1 MIGIYIVDGILLLGL
16 GYLCCSSHRRSS
28 ENLVNEENSLEEW
41 ALEIYLKISTHFLS
55 FFSFCLFFLPA

>member
-28 ENLVNEENSLEEW
+28 DNLVNKENSLEECNN
-41 ALEIYLKISTHFLS
+41 YLS
-55 FFSFCLFFLPA
+55 FNEKKEVMKSIV

>member
-28 ENLVNEENSLEEW
+28 VNLVNEENSLEECNN
-41 ALEIYLKISTHFLS
+41 YLS
-55 FFSFCLFFLPA
+55 FNEKKEVMKSIV